1 MSLRFAIIK
10 VVKTA
15 IGDGYEDVVYEYH
28 EDRVHDDLLENLA
41 RYLPAQKRYGRGYSS
56 DEIARAFEVAW
67 VKTVEDFKKVTVTI
81 F

>member
-10 VVKTA
+10 VVKTI

-41 RYLPAQKRYGRGYSS
+41 RYLPTQRWYKRQYSS
-56 DEIARAFEVAW
+56 LEVATAFGKAW
-67 VKTVEDFKKVTVTI
+67 SKTVNDFQKVTVTI